1 MMERGFMMNNSLR
14 PVKTTRTKI
23 VCTLG
28 PASGS
33 EMVLTQL
40 IEAGMD
46 VARINSAHG
55 SYEDYNSQ
63 ITTLRVLSERIAV
76 LFDLAGPKIRVGEMN
91 ENVVLQENTEVIL
104 TTAKIQGT
112 ATMIPQLYE
121 ELPCRVKK
129 GDTIFIDEGLI
140 QLSVVEIPNEEEI
153 VCQVITGGLLRSR
166 RGINVPGADLIRIP
180 TMKDYKDIKT
190 GIKLGIDYFGLSFVK
205 TREDVERVREI
216 IHDHGEDIPIV
227 SKIET
232 LEATKNFDEIL
243 TASDGIMV
251 ARGDLGVELLPE
263 KVPLMQKLLI
273 KKCNATG
280 IPVIVATQ
288 MLESMIENPRPT
300 RAEASD
306 VANAVLDGADAVML
320 SGETAI
326 GKYPVQTVKVM
337 NLISSI
343 AEKEIPHKHIIET
356 ESPSAAEVIGE
367 CVHLAADKL
376 KLDAILVSTKTG
388 FSSRMISKFRPKPP
402 ILATTPYESVYRRLA
417 LIWGVIPLL
426 MGGIRDSPDEL
437 AYEAVKSAVEAGLL
451 TRENMIIYI
460 AGSLLG
466 TAVTTETN
474 LFQIYKVGTLLDT
487 ATMVNLNG

>member
-1 MMERGFMMNNSLR
+1 MTERAIKMNYSLR
-14 PVKTTRTKI
+14 PVKSTRTKI

-28 PASGS
+28 PASS
-33 EMVLTQL
+33 SKMVLTQL

-55 SYEDYNSQ
+55 GYEEYKTQ
-63 ITTLRVLSERIAV
+63 ITNLRELSERIAV

-91 ENVVLQENTEVIL
+91 DNVILQENTDVIL
-104 TTAKIQGT
+104 TTEKIQGT
-112 ATMIPQLYE
+112 ANMIPQLYE

-140 QLSVVEIPNEEEI
+140 QLSAVEIPNEKEI
-153 VCQVITGGLLRSR
+153 VCQVKTGGLLRSK
-166 RGINVPGADLIRIP
+166 RGINVPGVDLIRIP
-180 TMKDYKDIKT
+180 TKKDYKDIKT
-190 GIKLGIDYFGLSFVK
+190 GIELGVDYFGLSFVK
-205 TREDVERVREI
+205 MREDVERVREI
-216 IHDHGEDIPIV
+216 IHEHGEDVPII

-232 LEATKNFDEIL
+232 IEATENFDEIL
-243 TASDGIMV
+243 HASDGIMV
-251 ARGDLGVELLPE
+251 ARGDLGVELFPE

-273 KKCNATG
+273 KKCNAAG

-288 MLESMIENPRPT
+288 MLESMIGNPRPT

-343 AEKEIPHKHIIET
+343 AEKEIPHTHHIDKER
-356 ESPSAAEVIGE
+356 PSAAEVIGE

-376 KLDAILVSTKTG
+376 KIDAILVSTKTG
-388 FSSRMISKFRPKPP
+388 FTSRMISKFRPKSL
-402 ILATTPYESVYRRLA
+402 ILATMT
-417 LIWGVIPLL
+417 
-426 MGGIRDSPDEL
+426 
-437 AYEAVKSAVEAGLL
+437 
-451 TRENMIIYI
+451 
-460 AGSLLG
+460 
-466 TAVTTETN
+466 
-474 LFQIYKVGTLLDT
+474 F
-487 ATMVNLNG
+487 